1 MKVIIAGSRVFGDYE
16 LLKEKC
22 CKILSNYH
30 PDIEVV
36 SGTANGADKL
46 GERFA
51 EEMNYPIKRFP
62 AEWEKL
68 GRGAGYA
75 RNVQM
80 AFYADA
86 LIAFWDGESRGT
98 KHMIDIAREK
108 GLMVRVIQDERTN
121 Q

>member
-1 MKVIIAGSRVFGDYE
+1 
-16 LLKEKC
+16 
-22 CKILSNYH
+22 
-30 PDIEVV
+30 
-36 SGTANGADKL
+36 
-46 GERFA
+46 
-51 EEMNYPIKRFP
+51 MNYPIKRFP
-62 AEWEKL
+62 ADWENL
-68 GRGAGYA
+68 GRGAGYV

-98 KHMIDIAREK
+98 KHMIDIAKEK